1 MIQPSEELMHIKT
14 LFTALFCAM
23 LLTPAVSFGAND
35 AAKAKP
41 AAKETVADT
50 PFVIVAP
57 SEEIIVS
64 FPLFEVERGV
74 VDSIDAKNSMFTLKE
89 KDGTMTKIKVTEN
102 TLIENVYADIFTWE
116 SKKGINDLKK
126 GDKVRAR
133 VFPGDNG
140 QPSSAMSLD
149 VYKF

>member
-1 MIQPSEELMHIKT
+1 MYTKA
-14 LFTALFCAM
+14 LFTAFCCAM
-23 LLTPAVSFGAND
+23 LLSPAVSFGANE

-41 AAKETVADT
+41 ASKETVADT

-64 FPLFEVERGV
+64 FPLFVVERGV
-74 VDSIDAKNSMFTLKE
+74 VDSIDAKNHVFTLKE

-116 SKKGINDLKK
+116 SKKGIDDLKK
-126 GDKVRAR
+126 GDKVRAH